1 MAVRNHFL
9 DFSWPFFLLCLFV
22 CFLCR
27 MANNMFFKIKTFQK
41 SLLFHDHKFHV
52 TLKIYKLFSK
62 QNYIKC
68 KVTLKLQ
75 EFVTMSSCGE
85 VWLVMEVR
93 EFSATSSRRHTR
105 GLSAGLTCA
114 TRTLTAI
121 AGQSFKLTLY
131 LAFSTQNSQML
142 LQFNQSLRDVFT
154 STSIFTLNRKLPVID
169 NILAMCVS
177 CAKRRASS
185 GH

>member
-1 MAVRNHFL
+1 MIINFMLHF
-9 DFSWPFFLLCLFV
+9 FC
-22 CFLCR
+22 
-27 MANNMFFKIKTFQK
+27 
-41 SLLFHDHKFHV
+41 
-52 TLKIYKLFSK
+52 TLKIYKLFSN

-75 EFVTMSSCGE
+75 EFVTISSCGE
-85 VWLVMEVR
+85 VWLMEVM
-93 EFSATSSRRHTR
+93 EFSATSSRRRTR

-169 NILAMCVS
+169 NILAIC
-177 CAKRRASS
+177 ASS
-185 GH
+185 ANISDNHSTYNLFLSYLNTI